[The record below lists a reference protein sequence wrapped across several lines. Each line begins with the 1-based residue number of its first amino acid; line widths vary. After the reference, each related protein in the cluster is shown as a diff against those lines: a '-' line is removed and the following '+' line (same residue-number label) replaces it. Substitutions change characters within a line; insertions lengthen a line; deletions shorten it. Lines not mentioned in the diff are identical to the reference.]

1 MIITYYGSSCF
12 KVQSGE
18 TVLVFDPPSKESKF
32 KSPRFA
38 SSLVFVSH
46 NHKDHNGWENFTTG
60 DKKPIILKGPGEYES
75 GGTHIRGVLTYHDA
89 SFGKDRGLNTAYVVN
104 LENMNICHL
113 GDFGETD
120 LRGEAKEDIGEI
132 DILFIPIGGDTVIDA
147 EGASKII
154 SQIEPRIII
163 PMHYGSGD
171 GKSAELKKFINE
183 MGGDGKPLDK
193 FTLKKKD
200 LEGKEMQFIVLNAE

>member
-38 SSLVFVSH
+38 SNLVFVSH
-46 NHKDHNGWENFTTG
+46 NHKDHNGWENFTAG
-60 DKKPIILKGPGEYES
+60 EKKAVVLRGPGEYES
-75 GGTHIRGVLTYHDA
+75 GGTHIKGVLTYHDS
-89 SFGKDRGLNTAYVVN
+89 SFGKDRGMNTAYVVN

-113 GDFGETD
+113 GDFGEVE
-120 LRGEAKEDIGEI
+120 LRGESKEDIGEV
-132 DILFIPIGGDTVIDA
+132 DILFVPIGGDSVIDA
-147 EGASKII
+147 EMASKIV
-154 SQIEPRIII
+154 SQIEPRIVI
-163 PMHYGSGD
+163 PMHYGDS
-171 GKSAELKKFINE
+171 KSTEFKKFINE
-183 MGGDGKPLDK
+183 MGGNGKPIDK
-193 FTLKKKD
+193 LTLKKKD